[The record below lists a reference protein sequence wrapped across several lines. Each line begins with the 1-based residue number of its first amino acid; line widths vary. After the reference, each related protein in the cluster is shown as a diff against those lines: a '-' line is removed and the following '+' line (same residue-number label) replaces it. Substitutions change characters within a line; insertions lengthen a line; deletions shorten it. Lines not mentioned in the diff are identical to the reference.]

1 MSRAAPV
8 KLDVIASLTTFGEL
22 LRYLRQRAQLT
33 QRDLALAV
41 GYSIS
46 QISRLDQNQRLPNA
60 IFVENPENLPAHWE

>member
-22 LRYLRQRAQLT
+22 LRYFRQHAKLT
-33 QRDLALAV
+33 HAIWPWLWATASARLAAW
-41 GYSIS
+41 IR
-46 QISRLDQNQRLPNA
+46 INACNA